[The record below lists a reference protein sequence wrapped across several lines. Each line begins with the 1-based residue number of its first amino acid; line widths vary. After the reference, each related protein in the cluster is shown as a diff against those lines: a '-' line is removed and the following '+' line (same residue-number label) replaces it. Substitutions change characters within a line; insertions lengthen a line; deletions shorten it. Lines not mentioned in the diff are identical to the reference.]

1 MVKKGWIY
9 LLIAVIA
16 IGGIFL
22 LEYNKPKQINWFPS
36 YVSHH
41 KIPYGTYVLNELME
55 GFFSSRVSQ
64 IHKPPFELLSRN
76 DTVQGTYFFVNESIT
91 FEEAELNALLD
102 WTSKGNSVFIASNSF
117 EGRLL
122 DTLNLEQTSLYNESE
137 LKPHFYHQLV
147 NPSLK
152 SKTITFEKDYYTMVF
167 DKIDTLNT
175 VVLGEVYVH
184 SDSTDVIEK
193 HINMIKQPF
202 GEGEIILSTFPKA
215 FTNYFILKDENR
227 NYTAGLL
234 SYLGTEGPIL
244 MDNFHKSGKSFYTSP
259 MYLFLN
265 TKEFKWAYYLALI
278 GALIYVIFE
287 GKRKQRAIPVVTPL
301 KNQTLAFTR
310 TIANMY
316 YENKEQQQITQHKIA
331 YFLEYIRTRL
341 HLSTQNLDASFLRTL
356 AVRSNN
362 SLEDVEA
369 LFRLIE
375 KLQSKSQIT
384 DMELQDLNK
393 KIEAFKAH
401 VDGKQ

>member
-1 MVKKGWIY
+1 MVKKGWTY
-9 LLIAVIA
+9 LLIAIIA

-55 GFFSSRVSQ
+55 DFFPSRLSQ
-64 IHKPPFELLSRN
+64 IHKPPFELLTRN

-102 WTSKGNSVFIASNSF
+102 WTSKGNSVFIASSSF

-147 NPSLK
+147 NPNLK

-341 HLSTQNLDASFLRTL
+341 HLPTQQLDTSFLRTL

>member
-1 MVKKGWIY
+1 MVKKGWTY
-9 LLIAVIA
+9 LLIAFLA

-22 LEYNKPKQINWFPS
+22 LEYNKPKQVNWFPS

-41 KIPYGTYVLNELME
+41 KIPYGTYVLNKLME
-55 GFFSSRVSQ
+55 DFFSSRLTQ

-102 WTSKGNSVFIASNSF
+102 WTSKGNSVFIASSSF
-117 EGRLL
+117 EERLL

-147 NPSLK
+147 NPNLK

-167 DKIDTLNT
+167 DRIDTLNT

-193 HINMIKQPF
+193 HINTIKQPF
-202 GEGEIILSTFPKA
+202 GEGEIILSSFPKA

-341 HLSTQNLDASFLRTL
+341 HLPTQNLDSSFLRTL

-362 SLEDVEA
+362 NLEDVEA

-375 KLQSKSQIT
+375 KLQSKPQIT
-384 DMELQDLNK
+384 DLELQDLNK

>member
-1 MVKKGWIY
+1 MVKKGWTY
-9 LLIAVIA
+9 LLIAIIA

-41 KIPYGTYVLNELME
+41 KIPYGTYVLNKLME
-55 GFFSSRVSQ
+55 DFFPSRLSQ
-64 IHKPPFELLSRN
+64 IHKPPFELLTRN

-102 WTSKGNSVFIASNSF
+102 WTSKGNSVFIASSSF

-147 NPSLK
+147 NPNLK

-234 SYLGTEGPIL
+234 SYLGAEGQIL

-341 HLSTQNLDASFLRTL
+341 HLPTQQLDTSFLRTL

-369 LFRLIE
+369 LFLLIE

>member
-55 GFFSSRVSQ
+55 NFFQSRLSQ

-102 WTSKGNSVFIASNSF
+102 WTSKGNSVFIASSSF

-122 DTLNLEQTSLYNESE
+122 DTLKLEQTSLYNESE

-147 NPSLK
+147 NPNLK
-152 SKTITFEKDYYTMVF
+152 SRTVAFEKDYYTMVF

-184 SDSTDVIEK
+184 SDSTDTIK
-193 HINMIKQPF
+193 KYINMIKQPF

-341 HLSTQNLDASFLRTL
+341 HLSTQNLDSSFLRTL

-369 LFRLIE
+369 LFKLVE
-375 KLQSKSQIT
+375 KLQSKPQIT

>member
-1 MVKKGWIY
+1 MVKKGWTY

-16 IGGIFL
+16 IGGIFM
-22 LEYNKPKQINWFPS
+22 LEYNKPKQVNWFPS

-55 GFFSSRVSQ
+55 GFFSSRLSQ

-102 WTSKGNSVFIASNSF
+102 WTSKGNSIFIASSNF

-147 NPSLK
+147 NPNLK
-152 SKTITFEKDYYTMVF
+152 SRTVAFEKDYYTMVF

-175 VVLGEVYVH
+175 EVLGEVYVQ
-184 SDSTDVIEK
+184 SDSTDTIEK
-193 HINMIKQPF
+193 HINMIRQPF
-202 GEGEIILSTFPKA
+202 GQGEIILSTFPKA

-227 NYTAGLL
+227 AYTAGLL
-234 SYLGTEGPIL
+234 TYLGTEGQIL

-287 GKRKQRAIPVVTPL
+287 GKRKQRAIPVVKPL

-341 HLSTQNLDASFLRTL
+341 HLPTQKLDTSFLRTL

-375 KLQSKSQIT
+375 KLQSKPQIT

>member
-55 GFFSSRVSQ
+55 NFFQSRLSQ

-102 WTSKGNSVFIASNSF
+102 WTSKGNSVFIASSSF

-122 DTLNLEQTSLYNESE
+122 DTLKLEQTSLYNESE

-147 NPSLK
+147 NPNLK
-152 SKTITFEKDYYTMVF
+152 GKTVTFEKDYYTMVF

-184 SDSTDVIEK
+184 SDSTDTIK
-193 HINMIKQPF
+193 KYINMIKQPF

-227 NYTAGLL
+227 NFTAGLL

-244 MDNFHKSGKSFYTSP
+244 MDNFYKSGKSFYTSP

-341 HLSTQNLDASFLRTL
+341 HLPTQKLDTSFLRTL

-369 LFRLIE
+369 LFKLVE
-375 KLQSKSQIT
+375 KLKSKPQIT

>member
-55 GFFSSRVSQ
+55 GFFPSRVSQ

-137 LKPHFYHQLV
+137 LKPQFYHQLV
-147 NPSLK
+147 NPNLK
-152 SKTITFEKDYYTMVF
+152 SKTVAFEKDYYTMVF

-175 VVLGEVYVH
+175 LVLGEVYVH

-234 SYLGTEGPIL
+234 SYLGTEGQL
-244 MDNFHKSGKSFYTSP
+244 LVDNFHKSGKSFYTSP

-287 GKRKQRAIPVVTPL
+287 GKRKQRAISVVTPL

-341 HLSTQNLDASFLRTL
+341 HLPTQQLDTSFLRTL

-393 KIEAFKAH
+393 KIEVFKAH